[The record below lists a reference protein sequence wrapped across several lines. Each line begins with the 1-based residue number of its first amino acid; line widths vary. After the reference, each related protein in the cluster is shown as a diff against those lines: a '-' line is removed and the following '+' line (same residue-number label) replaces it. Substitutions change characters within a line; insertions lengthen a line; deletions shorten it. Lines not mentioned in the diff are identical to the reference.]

1 MTKECFGSCEKHIG
15 KVQYVNVKDPRT
27 GYDWGEFYYCEH
39 AIKGDTDDGLVVTIL
54 NDAEEH
60 QDADVQYLTLTDEQI
75 EEQLLRFSRAIRKET
90 IEEVLTLLKDV
101 PNPEANR
108 TAINRIMSM

>member
-1 MTKECFGSCEKHIG
+1 MT
-15 KVQYVNVKDPRT
+15 N
-27 GYDWGEFYYCEH
+27 
-39 AIKGDTDDGLVVTIL
+39 
-54 NDAEEH
+54 
-60 QDADVQYLTLTDEQI
+60 EQI
-75 EEQLLRFSRAIRKET
+75 LELAKTCGFIVWDCAEEQLLKFAQAIRKET